1 MLVSLALFA
10 KDPFVPAFR
19 FQIAAGK
26 GLTAVFYQGK
36 RIGNL
41 ITSKEKNG
49 RYCFLL
55 AADAGPRG
63 RTYRGRET
71 AAKAL
76 LAIHKLLTTAKREG
90 WKRDTLIANAWKC
103 RPESVDY

>member
-1 MLVSLALFA
+1 MVSVEFA
-10 KDPFVPAFR
+10 KERVVPPFR
-19 FQIAAGK
+19 YQIDSAK
-26 GLTAVFYQGK
+26 GLTIVFYQGK
-36 RIGNL
+36 RIGKL
-41 ITSKEKNG
+41 LTTKERTG

-76 LAIHKLLTTAKREG
+76 LAIHKLMMIAKRER
-90 WKRDTLIANAWKC
+90 WKCDTLIANAWKC